1 MSDDLQANGQSRG
14 RPRDDRRRQPRP
26 AGLRRAPDRAG
37 RRGDDD
43 ERGDRALRRR
53 PGDGLPPLA
62 QPRGAPHRRACA
74 RSRAAAPVPL
84 TGDLET
90 DIARSAEQ
98 ARHILAEE
106 RFRSILPLLA
116 RDLVERGGRRREGSA
131 TFHRVAPNH
140 RRLAD
145 VYEELAAGAGLRD
158 DIDGELVSDI
168 IIGRPAGAA
177 PQHRPAAVEADDRSA
192 RRGRARGAPGAGVA
206 RICRAGSGRISGR
219 REGRGRLTR
228 RRGVVAVE
236 RRSAR
241 AAAACRPAIR
251 SAAFSASIITGA

>member
-1 MSDDLQANGQSRG
+1 MSAVIERSGVARATVY
-14 RPRDDRRRQPRP
+14 RRWPNRE
-26 AGLRRAPDRAG
+26 ALLIA
-37 RRGDDD
+37 
-43 ERGDRALRRR
+43 ALREVK
-53 PGDGLPPLA
+53 G
-62 QPRGAPHRRACA
+62 RG
-74 RSRAAAPVPL
+74 PVPL

-168 IIGRPAGAA
+168 IIGAQLARLLSTGRPPSKRMTDQLVEVVLAGLRRRR
-177 PQHRPAAVEADDRSA
+177 HRRRRQRPPPRATRGTRPTDPPP
-192 RRGRARGAPGAGVA
+192 RGRG
-206 RICRAGSGRISGR
+206 GRTG
-219 REGRGRLTR
+219 
-228 RRGVVAVE
+228 
-236 RRSAR
+236 SAR
-241 AAAACRPAIR
+241 AAAARRPGSGRRPSRPASSPARRCCR
-251 SAAFSASIITGA
+251 S

>member
-1 MSDDLQANGQSRG
+1 MSAVIERSGVARATVY
-14 RPRDDRRRQPRP
+14 RRWPNRE
-26 AGLRRAPDRAG
+26 ALLIA
-37 RRGDDD
+37 
-43 ERGDRALRRR
+43 ALREVK
-53 PGDGLPPLA
+53 G
-62 QPRGAPHRRACA
+62 RG
-74 RSRAAAPVPL
+74 PVPL

-158 DIDGELVSDI
+158 DVDGELVSDI
-168 IIGRPAGAA
+168 IIGAQLARLLSTGRPPSKRMTDQLVEVVLAGLRAPASSAA
-177 PQHRPAAVEADDRSA
+177 PAVAASAGDARDAAD
-192 RRGRARGAPGAGVA
+192 
-206 RICRAGSGRISGR
+206 
-219 REGRGRLTR
+219 
-228 RRGVVAVE
+228 
-236 RRSAR
+236 
-241 AAAACRPAIR
+241 
-251 SAAFSASIITGA
+251 